1 MEDTGKTQSLSELA
15 SQNLPGENTP
25 VKVDPEQAGK
35 DAAMI
40 AALRSRGRD
49 EAVVLDPSERGEA
62 FRQLE
67 SWVDGSLDI
76 YRVCFAFILL
86 TSFTEPGDSMN
97 LDHCFSPYIA
107 IFIWT

>member
-1 MEDTGKTQSLSELA
+1 MEDSVKTQSLSELA
-15 SQNLPGENTP
+15 TQNLPEGG

-35 DAAMI
+35 DAAAI
-40 AALRSRGRD
+40 AALRARGRD

-76 YRVCFAFILL
+76 YRVSGVVFGLWSLIEGLVA
-86 TSFTEPGDSMN
+86 
-97 LDHCFSPYIA
+97 
-107 IFIWT
+107 